1 MNNMLFEAKNSSD
14 WLVKERQMADVRAS
28 QDDLYSFKVFEER
41 LNLLASLRDV
51 IIDDPDL
58 LSVLLDI
65 VKKIVML

>member
-1 MNNMLFEAKNSSD
+1 MLFEAKNSSY

-51 IIDDPDL
+51 IIHAPDL

-65 VKKIVML
+65 VKKMVML